1 MLARRRRSRSGEGGC
16 LMAGWIRMGGSAP
29 RSCGRAESGVRL
41 ALRRVWLVAA
51 VVVAVTHHAFRI

>member
-1 MLARRRRSRSGEGGC
+1 
-16 LMAGWIRMGGSAP
+16 MAGWIRMGGSAP